1 MTNERRPTG
10 LWVGDRA
17 GRLVLWFL
25 VTATIRG
32 GRPLRF
38 SSALKG
44 DGKGVVAYLAE
55 RVPNTEVIPF
65 IG

>member
-1 MTNERRPTG
+1 

-25 VTATIRG
+25 VRATIRG

-55 RVPNTEVIPF
+55 HVPNTEVIPF